1 MYTDM
6 QYRKIFRAIKNGMEV
21 NDLCDL
27 LNLKELEMY
36 GLVEA
41 LNIRGYDI
49 SITNANG
56 KKIISKKNIV
66 RTTKHIKPE
75 IEDLNHIKIC
85 VVSDT
90 HLCTNIQQ
98 LGLLNEVYKE
108 AYNRKIKT
116 FLHCGDLLDGDFTK
130 IRPDQ
135 NYQLFKR
142 GFDEQT
148 MYAVEMYP
156 YIEGAKTFFIEG
168 SHDQTHVKNG
178 GATPGLWISKLR
190 EDMVYLGTPE
200 ATIDL
205 GNVKIKMQHPGG
217 GCARSLSY
225 KPQIAIDEM
234 DSNDK
239 PNIFLQGHFHKA
251 YGGVYRNVHF
261 WLVPSF
267 MNQSGFM
274 KLNNLKSI
282 VGAYFMD
289 IYADKKGHIEYIDV
303 DPFIYDKNDIDEND
317 YKNVKALKLTN

>member
-1 MYTDM
+1 MYNDEYKRL
-6 QYRKIFRAIKNGMEV
+6 YRLIQNGMDVLELSQKLNLSLTEV
-21 NDLCDL
+21 N
-27 LNLKELEMY
+27 
-36 GLVEA
+36 GLIEA
-41 LNIRGYDI
+41 LNIRGYN
-49 SITNANG
+49 ITTKNVDG
-56 KKIISKKNIV
+56 KVIINKKNISK
-66 RTTKHIKPE
+66 TNKTIKPE
-75 IEDLNHIKIC
+75 IEDLNHIKLC

-90 HLCTNIQQ
+90 HLCTTIQQ

-108 AYNRKIKT
+108 ANNRNIKI

-135 NYQLFKR
+135 NYQLFRR

-156 YIEGAKTFFIEG
+156 YIKGAKTYFIEG

-190 EDMVYLGTPE
+190 DDMVYLGTPE
-200 ATIDL
+200 ATVKFQ
-205 GNVKIKMQHPGG
+205 NVKIKMQHPGG

-234 DSNDK
+234 ESNDK

-289 IYADKKGHIEYIDV
+289 IYSNKKGMIEYIDV

-317 YKNVKALKLTN
+317 YKKVKALRIN

>member
-1 MYTDM
+1 MNTEEEYK
-6 QYRKIFRAIKNGMEV
+6 KIFKIIKNGTEVFELCQKLNMKPLEV
-21 NDLCDL
+21 N
-27 LNLKELEMY
+27 
-36 GLVEA
+36 GLIEA
-41 LNIRGYDI
+41 LKIRGYDI
-49 SITNANG
+49 EIV
-56 KKIISKKNIV
+56 KQDDKLVVVKKNIV
-66 RTTKHIKPE
+66 KTTTKKIKPD
-75 IEDLNHIKIC
+75 IENLNHIKVCI
-85 VVSDT
+85 VSDT
-90 HLCTNIQQ
+90 HLCTTIQQ

-108 AYNRKIKT
+108 GHKRGIKI

-148 MYAVEMYP
+148 MYAIDMYP
-156 YIEGAKTFFIEG
+156 YIKDAKTYFIEG

-178 GATPGLWISKLR
+178 GATPGLWISKIR
-190 EDMVYLGTPE
+190 NDMIYMGTPE
-200 ATIDL
+200 AIIEL

-234 DSNDK
+234 DTNDK

-317 YKNVKALKLTN
+317 YKHVKKLVIN

>member
-1 MYTDM
+1 MPAYHSV
-6 QYRKIFRAIKNGMEV
+6 YVCVFIFY
-21 NDLCDL
+21 L
-27 LNLKELEMY
+27 
-36 GLVEA
+36 
-41 LNIRGYDI
+41 
-49 SITNANG
+49 S
-56 KKIISKKNIV
+56 
-66 RTTKHIKPE
+66 
-75 IEDLNHIKIC
+75 
-85 VVSDT
+85 
-90 HLCTNIQQ
+90 
-98 LGLLNEVYKE
+98 

-135 NYQLFKR
+135 NYQLFRR

-156 YIEGAKTFFIEG
+156 YIEGARTFFIEG

-190 EDMVYLGTPE
+190 DDMIYLGTPE
-200 ATIDL
+200 AVIEL

-239 PNIFLQGHFHKA
+239 PNIFLQGHFHKS

-282 VGAYFMD
+282 LTISVKILGLQMRYTKIFYWLSNL
-289 IYADKKGHIEYIDV
+289 ILV
-303 DPFIYDKNDIDEND
+303 NS
-317 YKNVKALKLTN
+317 YKAKCCSYSIPLF